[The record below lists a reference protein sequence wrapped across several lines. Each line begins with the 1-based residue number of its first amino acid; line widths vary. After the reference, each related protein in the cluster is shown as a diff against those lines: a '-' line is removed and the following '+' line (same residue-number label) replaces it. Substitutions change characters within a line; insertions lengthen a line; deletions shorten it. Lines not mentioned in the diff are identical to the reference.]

1 MVSEGYESIA
11 VVVVEVLVVV
21 MAVAVNLTLA
31 QTCVAQSFGVRT
43 YPWLKRECFVVVCV
57 EVREKREKVVAYA
70 LCRGVWCVSG
80 WVKGCM

>member
-1 MVSEGYESIA
+1 MCKDTY
-11 VVVVEVLVVV
+11 
-21 MAVAVNLTLA
+21 
-31 QTCVAQSFGVRT
+31 FGVRT

>member
-1 MVSEGYESIA
+1 MVSEVYESIA

-43 YPWLKRECFVVVCV
+43 YPWLKRECFVVVCG
-57 EVREKREKVVAYA
+57 VREKREKVVAYA
-70 LCRGVWCVSG
+70 LCRGVRCVSG